1 MQLANQNHQ
10 NGWRPV
16 ANLPVLG
23 NVETPLEPEM
33 LLLIIIHEAREGV
46 VVSTGEHTGGGL
58 LLLDLGMVST
68 ATKSGGV
75 RMDLHFLV

>member
-10 NGWRPV
+10 NGCRPV

-33 LLLIIIHEAREGV
+33 LLLIVIHEAREGV
-46 VVSTGEHTGGGL
+46 VVSTGEHTRGSL
-58 LLLDLGMVST
+58 LLLDLGVVSI
-68 ATKSGGV
+68 ATKRGGGCK
-75 RMDLHFLV
+75 DLHFLV